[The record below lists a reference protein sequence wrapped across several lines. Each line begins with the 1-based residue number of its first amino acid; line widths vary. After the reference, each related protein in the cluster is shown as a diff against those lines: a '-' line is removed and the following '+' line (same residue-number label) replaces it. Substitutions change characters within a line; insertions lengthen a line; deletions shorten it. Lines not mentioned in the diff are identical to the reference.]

1 MVSRERNAMLAE
13 SCDGLLVIRF
23 HVEHPASAENATKTA
38 ACLIIFLLSMILTPL
53 VEVFSRAGS
62 LCWPSTLRLATG
74 SGEATTA
81 VPVFPA
87 AGLADLGSIAG
98 HCR

>member
-1 MVSRERNAMLAE
+1 MFAA
-13 SCDGLLVIRF
+13 SCDPLLVILF
-23 HVEHPASAENATKTA
+23 QVEHPASAESATKTA

-53 VEVFSRAGS
+53 VEVSVEPAHFARPSR
-62 LCWPSTLRLATG
+62 LRLATG

-87 AGLADLGSIAG
+87 AGLVDLRSIAG
-98 HCR
+98 DCR